1 MKKEYLIKHYK
12 DIFKE
17 YSKDSS
23 FFQLQK
29 KLSNLLESLE
39 LENKDIIL
47 AVSG

>member
-1 MKKEYLIKHYK
+1 MKKENLIKHYK

-23 FFQLQK
+23 FLQLQK
-29 KLSNLLESLE
+29 KLSKLFESLK
-39 LENKDIIL
+39 LQDKDIIL